1 MLNGKK
7 SKLLYILFVRRESCS
22 KQAGEESLGEV
33 ILEWLEFFVDVG
45 DDP

>member
-1 MLNGKK
+1 MGRKASFCTYCLSAEKVVPNKLGK
-7 SKLLYILFVRRESCS
+7 
-22 KQAGEESLGEV
+22 SLGEV